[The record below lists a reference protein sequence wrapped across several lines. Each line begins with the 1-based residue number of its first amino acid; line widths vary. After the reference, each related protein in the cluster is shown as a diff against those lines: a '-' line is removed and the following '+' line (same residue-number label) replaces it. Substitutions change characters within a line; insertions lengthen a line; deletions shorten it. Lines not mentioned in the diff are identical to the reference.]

1 MQMQRKQWV
10 FTNSIFPITGATVTG
25 NTAPINH
32 PYSWLSEWKQKSVH
46 HSSLGNE
53 EVWWSQEQVVNAGR
67 IFPVAKSTS
76 VSFPGESF
84 FWRGPHSHVSELLI
98 FSLLVCIQAT
108 EKILKS
114 PHSITFLKD
123 PLTECKPDH
132 LKAAAVANVPGE
144 GTVMCILLSALN
156 PAYLQHLSQQR
167 HGLCLS
173 GGPACGSGYPCHP
186 PDKWSGH
193 LPTTQEHLS
202 PQGPCSEPN
211 TVTLS
216 A

>member
-1 MQMQRKQWV
+1 
-10 FTNSIFPITGATVTG
+10 
-25 NTAPINH
+25 
-32 PYSWLSEWKQKSVH
+32 
-46 HSSLGNE
+46 
-53 EVWWSQEQVVNAGR
+53 
-67 IFPVAKSTS
+67 
-76 VSFPGESF
+76 
-84 FWRGPHSHVSELLI
+84 
-98 FSLLVCIQAT
+98 
-108 EKILKS
+108 
-114 PHSITFLKD
+114 
-123 PLTECKPDH
+123 
-132 LKAAAVANVPGE
+132 
-144 GTVMCILLSALN
+144 MCILLSALN

-216 A
+216 AQKPLQRGREKSNLKSDNVKLSISTHYSTASDNPGIKIKWHLNSVVRYCKLSMLGSVVNNQAIHKPKLAKWSSPCQKGFHLVGSWRIFILCLRCVPTAHFKYEAERYEMN